1 MRSFHITVKVIILFL
16 MVLVSA
22 CAPRSEPVISEG
34 PPLPVT
40 GAGATEPAMTDEP
53 AEPAV
58 TDTSAEPQFAD
69 FDPNNFDANS
79 TVIDNEWNPLKPG
92 TFWAYEGSA
101 LDDNGEKIDRRIEFT
116 VSDLTKEIAGVHT
129 AVAWIVDY
137 TNGEIVEK
145 ELSFYAQD
153 KVGNVWY
160 LGEHPEEYEDGEFV
174 NAPTWIAGI
183 EDAKPG
189 IKMQAD
195 PQLGTG
201 SIFQGWGPAVEWSD
215 YGQVDAVGQK
225 TCVPVDCYEDVLVV
239 AESSLGEEG
248 AYQLKSYAR
257 GVGNVQVGWRG
268 TDETQEEL
276 GLVEYKQLDPDGLA
290 DIHTKVL
297 DLEKHAYEISKD
309 MYGQTLPSES
319 QSP

>member
-1 MRSFHITVKVIILFL
+1 MRHFQITVKVLILFL

-22 CAPRSEPVISEG
+22 CTPKSKPVIAEG

-40 GAGATEPAMTDEP
+40 GAEATEPAVTEEA
-53 AEPAV
+53 AEPASN
-58 TDTSAEPQFAD
+58 DMAIEPQFAD
-69 FDPNNFDANS
+69 FDSNNFGDNS
-79 TVIDNEWNPLKPG
+79 TVIDNEWNPLQPG
-92 TFWAYEGSA
+92 TFWAYEGTA

-116 VSDLTKEIAGVHT
+116 VSDLTKEIDGVRT
-129 AVAWIVDY
+129 VVAWIVDY
-137 TNGEIVEK
+137 TNGDIVEK

-153 KVGNVWY
+153 KDGTVWY

-195 PQLGTG
+195 PQPGAG

-225 TCVPVDCYEDVLVV
+225 TCVPVDCYEDVLVI

-257 GVGNVQVGWRG
+257 GVGNVQVGWKG

-276 GLVEYKQLDPDGLA
+276 GLVEYKQLDPEGLA
-290 DIHTKVL
+290 DIHMKVL
-297 DLEKHAYEISKD
+297 DLEQHAYEISKD
-309 MYGQTLPSES
+309 VYALT
-319 QSP
+319 SPAE